1 MDEEFLKRL
10 GLSIARGVPQMATGF
25 VDLAALPFTMTGLL
39 DEKDVVGGTEYLTQ
53 RGLLPPAQEGLLNE
67 TTEMV
72 SSALSP
78 GGAIKGGLLGL
89 GSIIG
94 AKQAGKTFGERVTN
108 FGDVEF
114 DPRFDKRIK
123 EQPRLRDTTTTV
135 EQTANL
141 DAPVLPLTDFEG
153 HPFITSMSDR
163 TAAGGLLT
171 SINDVNLK
179 RPVSLPGGQ
188 DFMFTNDFV
197 WSSGNQPV
205 NALMQYGN
213 VAKKATGRDPIFVPY
228 RMAPTGGD
236 FATMTGE
243 TMLSYAESA
252 LPKSAKKPID
262 KAIKGIFPDWKGI
275 DSPDSIKQYESMP
288 DRIRKQIKNT
298 LDVEFRDLGG
308 LSIGQ
313 ARLSVADPKQLA
325 AKEGEIMNI
334 GRIFAD
340 QPIIQASGHPSYPR
354 GVPGEGL
361 GRVDRNISIYEMLP
375 DAVKARGIADPT
387 KPSAAD
393 LRALQMHPYA
403 GLITSDLLKRL
414 GY

>member
-1 MDEEFLKRL
+1 MDEEFLKSL

-25 VDLAALPFTMTGLL
+25 VDLAALPFTLTGLL

-153 HPFITSMSDR
+153 YPFITSMSDR

-179 RPVSLPGGQ
+179 RPVVLPGGQ
-188 DFMFTNDFV
+188 DFMFENDFV

-205 NALMQYGN
+205 NALMQYSN
-213 VAKKATGRDPIFVPY
+213 VAKDATGKNPIFFPY

-262 KAIKGIFPDWKGI
+262 KAIKGIFPNWKGL
-275 DSPDSIKQYESMP
+275 DSPESIKQYQSMP

-387 KPSAAD
+387 NPSAAD

-403 GLITSDLLKRL
+403 GLITADLLKKL